1 MLDLDS
7 ITSVILE
14 RNSIVCSRL
23 KDSSYA
29 DLENNLNEIYSFIDN
44 VINWSVF
51 REIFRNCDKDEKEK
65 FIIAYMYLMELV
77 EYIKTIKYNKLLHD
91 EENYPSQFY
100 LSIDDFSLSGVF
112 DEHNYPY
119 IRDSYYMLLLCDSIN
134 ALNFIISYFS
144 STLDRLNSDSI
155 NGKLNDN
162 YYRERKKSYEKV
174 LFACEVKLA
183 TINNKGNLYTV
194 KCAKEYIK
202 TKGLIDEINQC
213 NDVNRLDEIINQ
225 SNKLINNIVTTMLS
239 GVNNETNTYE
249 FIIYLY
255 KEVIGKAND
264 RKWKLTSEDIKLRYR
279 K

>member
-14 RNSIVCSRL
+14 KNSIICSRL

-44 VINWSVF
+44 VINWQVF
-51 REIFRNCDKDEKEK
+51 REIFKNYDNYEKEQ
-65 FIIAYMYLMELV
+65 FIIAYMYLMQLV
-77 EYIKTIKYNKLLHD
+77 EYIKTIKYSKVLHD
-91 EENYPSQFY
+91 KENYPSRFF
-100 LSIDDFSLSGVF
+100 LNIDDFSLSGVF

-119 IRDSYYMLLLCDSIN
+119 IRDSYDSILSCDSIN

-162 YYRERKKSYEKV
+162 YYRERKESYEKV

-183 TINNKGNLYTV
+183 AINNKGNLYSV

-213 NDVNRLDEIINQ
+213 NDINRLDEIINQ

-239 GVNNETNTYE
+239 GANNETNTYE

-255 KEVIGKAND
+255 KEVIRKAND
-264 RKWKLTSEDIKLRYR
+264 RTWELTSEDINLRYR